1 VLRQLCVGAKGCSPR
16 PGGTFII
23 RPRGPT
29 SRASTAAWHLA
40 EASAGRH
47 SILVADWHILDV
59 EGMTYHEQLGADW
72 FDRRNDPVR
81 RARLNMLEFR
91 KLGCD
96 LSPNPDG
103 TLTVSIPAA

>member
-1 VLRQLCVGAKGCSPR
+1 
-16 PGGTFII
+16 
-23 RPRGPT
+23 
-29 SRASTAAWHLA
+29 
-40 EASAGRH
+40 
-47 SILVADWHILDV
+47 
-59 EGMTYHEQLGADW
+59 MTYHEQLGADW

-81 RARLNMLEFR
+81 RAGRNMLEFR